1 VTAVPAHGPFPLP
14 RSARIA
20 VFASGRGSNLASL
33 LTAFPPRDEANDAP
47 LGRVTLVLGN
57 VPGAAALLRAAD
69 AGVPTRTVPWRRG
82 EGDRETF
89 EAAAQD
95 DLDAHGIDLVCLA
108 GFMRVLSPG
117 FVRRWEGRIVNVH
130 PSLLPAF
137 RGLHAQRQALRAGVR
152 ESGCTI
158 HLVDAGVDTGRVLL
172 QRRVPVHPGDT
183 ERSLAERILAEEHVA
198 YPEAVRRLLR
208 GEGPI
213 QDADA
218 APMKEETA

>member
-1 VTAVPAHGPFPLP
+1 MTAVPAHGPFPLP

-47 LGRVTLVLGN
+47 LGTVTLVLGN
-57 VPGAAALLRAAD
+57 VPGAAALQRAAD
-69 AGVPTRTVPWRRG
+69 AGVPTRTVAWRRG

-172 QRRVPVHPGDT
+172 QRRVPVHPDDT
-183 ERSLAERILAEEHVA
+183 ERSLADRILNEEHAA

-208 GEGPI
+208 GEVP
-213 QDADA
+213 DRAADA
-218 APMKEETA
+218 APAKEETA